1 MQPMFMFDEPDI
13 RISVILIWLCN
24 SWGANMRNK
33 NFFGLVSAGLL
44 LTSGA
49 VGADDR
55 ADVLELMDRAFDA
68 VATLDP
74 DDWREI
80 VIPEGRVLSFRPKK
94 DGAPGELEMR
104 SSSQAESLEGLDG
117 TSQGFL
123 ERWTEEPVVMVRG
136 PIASVWGEYEFR
148 VNGEFSHCGV
158 NALHLAKTDGA
169 WRIVNWTYT
178 VEFDNCPTAPD

>member
-1 MQPMFMFDEPDI
+1 
-13 RISVILIWLCN
+13 
-24 SWGANMRNK
+24 MRNK
-33 NFFGLVSAGLL
+33 LFSWLASTGLL
-44 LTSGA
+44 LTGA
-49 VGADDR
+49 AAGADDR
-55 ADVLELMDRAFDA
+55 KDVLELMEHAFDA

-74 DDWREI
+74 DDWRKI
-80 VIPEGRVLSFRPKK
+80 VVPEGRVLSFRPKK

-123 ERWTEEPVVMVRG
+123 ERWTGEPVVMVRG

-158 NALHLAKTDGA
+158 NTLQLAKTDGA

-178 VEFDNCPTAPD
+178 VEFHDCPTAPD

>member
-1 MQPMFMFDEPDI
+1 MWK
-13 RISVILIWLCN
+13 RIFI
-24 SWGANMRNK
+24 
-33 NFFGLVSAGLL
+33 GLASAGAI

-49 VGADDR
+49 AGADDR
-55 ADVLELMDRAFDA
+55 ADVIDLMERAFDA

-74 DDWREI
+74 DDWQEI
-80 VIPEGRVLSFRPKK
+80 VVPEGRV
-94 DGAPGELEMR
+94 EMR

-148 VNGEFSHCGV
+148 VDGEFSHCGV
-158 NALHLAKTDGA
+158 NTLHLARTDGA

-178 VEFDNCPTAPD
+178 VEFDGCPTAPD

>member
-1 MQPMFMFDEPDI
+1 
-13 RISVILIWLCN
+13 
-24 SWGANMRNK
+24 MRNVTCI
-33 NFFGLVSAGLL
+33 GLASAGFLF
-44 LTSGA
+44 SGA
-49 VGADDR
+49 VANADDR
-55 ADVLELMDRAFDA
+55 ADALDLMERAFDA

-74 DDWREI
+74 DDWNEI
-80 VIPEGRVLSFRPKK
+80 VVPEGRLLSFRPKK
-94 DGAPGELEMR
+94 DGAPGELEIR

-158 NALHLAKTDGA
+158 NTLHLAKTDGT

-178 VEFDNCPTAPD
+178 VDFDDCPTAPD

>member
-1 MQPMFMFDEPDI
+1 MIF
-13 RISVILIWLCN
+13 V
-24 SWGANMRNK
+24 
-33 NFFGLVSAGLL
+33 GLASAGLL
-44 LTSGA
+44 LASA
-49 VGADDR
+49 RAGADDR
-55 ADVLELMDRAFDA
+55 GDVLTLMERAFDA

-80 VIPEGRVLSFRPKK
+80 VVPEGRILSFRPMK

-117 TSQGFL
+117 TGQGFL
-123 ERWTEEPVVMVRG
+123 ERWTGKPTVMVRG

-158 NALHLAKTDGA
+158 NSLHLAKTDGA

-178 VEFDNCPTAPD
+178 VELDGCPTAPD